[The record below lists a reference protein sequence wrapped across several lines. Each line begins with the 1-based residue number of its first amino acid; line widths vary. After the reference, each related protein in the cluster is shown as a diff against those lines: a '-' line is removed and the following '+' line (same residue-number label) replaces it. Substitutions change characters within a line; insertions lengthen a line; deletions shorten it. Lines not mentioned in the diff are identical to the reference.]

1 MERGGEGVMEWWRD
15 GMVERGRGGEGE
27 SGRGGRGEMLI
38 RREKGAKAQE
48 NDGTKGEGR
57 ENGQ

>member
-1 MERGGEGVMEWWRD
+1 MEGEGVVEWWRD
-15 GMVERGRGGEGE
+15 GWME